1 MIDSW
6 VVARAENEDLDDVD
20 YDEEHVELES
30 DIGEYGTAEDD
41 DEDLVEPDT
50 VERQSF
56 PPKKSTRTEVKE
68 PSQEETSPIGA
79 DKGDADDLSRPLNAG
94 SVISGATVPA
104 EDADEIS
111 TRNPM
116 EKAKYT
122 AKTAAKKAAS
132 KTVAKAPAKKAPA
145 KKAS

>member
-6 VVARAENEDLDDVD
+6 LVARAENEDLDDFD

-50 VERQSF
+50 GGRQSF
-56 PPKKSTRTEVKE
+56 PPKKSTRTEGKE
-68 PSQEETSPIGA
+68 PAEEETSPTGA

-104 EDADEIS
+104 EDAEK
-111 TRNPM
+111 TPPRKPM
-116 EKAKYT
+116 KKAKS
-122 AKTAAKKAAS
+122 AGKPAA
-132 KTVAKAPAKKAPA
+132 
-145 KKAS
+145 